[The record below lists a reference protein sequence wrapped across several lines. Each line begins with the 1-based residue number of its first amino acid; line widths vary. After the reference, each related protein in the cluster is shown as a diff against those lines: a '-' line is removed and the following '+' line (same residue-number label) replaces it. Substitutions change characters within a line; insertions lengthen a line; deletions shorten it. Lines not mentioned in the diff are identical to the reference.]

1 MSVQTEERLQAQPEA
16 PVETEVQPTPE
27 PAPVPEPA
35 PEPVPVQP
43 PTPKKKKKRHIKKII
58 TAVVALVLVALIVLY
73 VLPLLGSTQAAT
85 GPSFVEHTVA
95 LRDITVSISGSSA
108 LQPADSYTVTSLVA
122 AEILSDTF
130 EEGDIVSKD
139 SLLYEIDSSDLQS
152 EIRRSENSL
161 ALSRKTHAQKVEGL
175 QDLNITASASGTII
189 ELRVEEV
196 DDKVNANQVVAV
208 IRDVD
213 TLRLTLPFVVDDAA
227 LLREGMSAVVTIDGT
242 FEEISGTVSKIG
254 AIDEL
259 LNGSLPVRQVTID
272 IQNPGGLSLA
282 RSASAMVGEFA
293 CSGPG
298 TFTYK
303 DEVQVTASASGKVA
317 SILTKE
323 GDKVRKGE
331 TLIRLQSNSL
341 ENDIES
347 STNQL
352 DNAEIALQNQY
363 DRLENYSITSPIS
376 GTIIDKHYKAG
387 DNAETGRALCTI
399 YDLSYLTMTLN
410 VDELDISKVKVG
422 QEVSITT
429 DAVSGKMYAGV
440 VTKVS
445 VAGMTSGGVTTYPV
459 TIRIDETEGLLPGM
473 NASAEIFVMDR
484 QNVAAVPV
492 SAVARGNRILV
503 RTGDAPA
510 AEGGETAQQ
519 GAFQPREAGGQP
531 IEGSQII
538 GGRPI
543 EGGQMPEGFDP
554 NNPPEGM
561 TRPEGGMVMTQETL
575 LPAGA
580 NGLPDGYE
588 YRDVVLGES
597 DGEFIEV
604 LEGLVEGDVIAYAQ
618 AVASTLMDAYR
629 NMAFGG
635 GGGTVT
641 VVESAQPIGGGQGPG
656 GGRQ

>member
-1 MSVQTEERLQAQPEA
+1 MSVQTDERLQAQPEA
-16 PVETEVQPTPE
+16 PAEIEIQPE
-27 PAPVPEPA
+27 PAPAPASEPT
-35 PEPVPVQP
+35 P
-43 PTPKKKKKRHIKKII
+43 PPAPKKKKKRHIKKII
-58 TAVVALVLVALIVLY
+58 TAVVALALVALIVFY
-73 VLPLLGSTQAAT
+73 VLPKAGSQAAS
-85 GPSFVEHTVA
+85 GPSFVEHTVV

-130 EEGDIVSKD
+130 EEGDMVSKD

-161 ALSRKTHAQKVEGL
+161 ALSRKTHQQKVEGL
-175 QDLNITASASGTII
+175 TDLNITASASGTII

-213 TLRLTLPFVVDDAA
+213 TLRLTLPFVVDDAL
-227 LLREGMSAVVTIDGT
+227 LLREGMSAMVTIDGT

-254 AIDEL
+254 AVDEL
-259 LNGSLPVRQVTID
+259 LNGNLPVRQVTID

-282 RSASAMVGEFA
+282 RSASAMIGELA

-298 TFTYK
+298 TFAYK

-317 SILTKE
+317 SILVKE
-323 GDKVRKGE
+323 GQKVRKGD
-331 TLIRLQSNSL
+331 TLIRLQSDNM

-363 DRLENYSITSPIS
+363 DKLENYSITSPIS

-387 DNAETGRALCTI
+387 DNSELNRALCTI

-410 VDELDISKVKVG
+410 VDELDISKVEVG

-445 VAGMTSGGVTTYPV
+445 VAGTTSGGVTTYPV

-484 QNVAAVPV
+484 ENVIAVPV

-503 RTGDAPA
+503 RTGEAPVTTP
-510 AEGGETAQQ
+510 ENGETAQQ
-519 GAFQPREAGGQP
+519 GEFQPRQESGQIMGGGQ
-531 IEGSQII
+531 
-538 GGRPI
+538 RP
-543 EGGQMPEGFDP
+543 EGGQMPAGFDP
-554 NNPPEGM
+554 SNM
-561 TRPEGGMVMTQETL
+561 PEGGMVFTTQETL

-580 NGLPDGYE
+580 SGLPDGYE

-597 DGEFIEV
+597 DGEYIEV
-604 LEGLVEGDVIAYAQ
+604 LEGLEAGDVIAYAQ
-618 AVASTLMDAYR
+618 AVASSLMDAYR

-635 GGGTVT
+635 GGGTQT
-641 VVESAQPIGGGQGPG
+641 IVVEGAQPIGGGQGPG